1 MTFRNICR
9 EALHALSRNWMRSLL
24 TVLGIVVGV
33 AAFICVV
40 AIGKAGSS
48 RIQDQLQALG
58 DNFIWIEAGSR
69 ARNGVR
75 AGARGTKTLV
85 LGDAQ
90 AILDQV
96 PLIKASVPN
105 VDGTIQVIYE
115 GQNWSTR
122 YRGVTPEFLQVRR
135 WNIRLGNFFSESDV
149 QNNALV
155 CVLGQTV
162 VDYLFAANDPIDKVI
177 RVKGLPCKVVG
188 VFEAKGFSANG
199 QDQDDFVVMPYTTV
213 ARRVTGTFWLD
224 DIFCSAISPESM
236 TEATKQ
242 ITALLRER
250 HHLNPGEDDDFNVRR
265 PEDLIQAQL
274 ASREVMRLLLAS
286 IASLSLIVGGIGI
299 MNIMLVAVTQRTKEI
314 GIRLAVGAT
323 EGVIQFQF
331 LLEAIAI
338 GLLGGVLGMTLGFF
352 SSGLV
357 ADLFN
362 FPTELTTNTFMFL
375 ISEFN
380 SNISSIA
387 SASAF
392 VLLKLNMKLNVEPSP
407 ILLFTLTLPPC
418 GSTNCLTIASP
429 NPVPPYI
436 LDVPLDAWRKVSKTR
451 SMLFSVMPI
460 PVSVTANS
468 MVAFSASS
476 LSKRTLT
483 VIFPC
488 AVNFTALLT
497 RFRMI

>member
-135 WNIRLGNFFSESDV
+135 WNIRLGNFFSEGDV

-162 VDYLFAANDPIDKVI
+162 VDYLFGANDPIDKVI

-199 QDQDDFVVMPYTTV
+199 QDQDDFVVMPFTTV
-213 ARRVTGTFWLD
+213 QKRITGTFWLD
-224 DIFCSAISPESM
+224 DIFVSAISRSAMPEALK
-236 TEATKQ
+236 EIEQ
-242 ITALLRER
+242 LLRER
-250 HHLNPGEDDDFNVRR
+250 HHITASEDPDFNVRS
-265 PEDLIQAQL
+265 PEELLQAQL
-274 ASREVMRLLLAS
+274 AASRILTMLLGTTAFLA
-286 IASLSLIVGGIGI
+286 LLVGGIGI
-299 MNIMLVAVTQRTKEI
+299 MNIMLVSVTLRTREI
-314 GIRLAVGAT
+314 GVRMAVGAT
-323 EGVIQFQF
+323 ERDVQAQF
-331 LLEAIAI
+331 LSEAMVLSVI
-338 GLLGGVLGMTLGFF
+338 GAVLGVAVGIAF
-352 SSGLV
+352 SYIVDSV
-357 ADLFN
+357 FLF
-362 FPTELTTNTFMFL
+362 PAKLTTETLL
-375 ISEFN
+375 I
-380 SNISSIA
+380 
-387 SASAF
+387 
-392 VLLKLNMKLNVEPSP
+392 
-407 ILLFTLTLPPC
+407 
-418 GSTNCLTIASP
+418 GG
-429 NPVPPYI
+429 
-436 LDVPLDAWRKVSKTR
+436 
-451 SMLFSVMPI
+451 LFSPLIGIVFGFYPAWKASQLDPI
-460 PVSVTANS
+460 QG
-468 MVAFSASS
+468 
-476 LSKRTLT
+476 L
-483 VIFPC
+483 
-488 AVNFTALLT
+488 
-497 RFRMI
+497 RFE

>member
-1 MTFRNICR
+1 LPSEYIFKDSTFCYSISSMTFRNICR

-162 VDYLFAANDPIDKVI
+162 VDYLFGANDPIDKVI

-199 QDQDDFVVMPYTTV
+199 QDQDDFVVMPFTTV
-213 ARRVTGTFWLD
+213 QKRITGTFWLD
-224 DIFCSAISPESM
+224 DIFVSAISRSAMPEALK
-236 TEATKQ
+236 EIEQ
-242 ITALLRER
+242 LLRER
-250 HHLNPGEDDDFNVRR
+250 HHITASEDPDFNVRS
-265 PEDLIQAQL
+265 PEELLQAQL
-274 ASREVMRLLLAS
+274 AASRILTMLLGTTAFLA
-286 IASLSLIVGGIGI
+286 LLVGGIGI
-299 MNIMLVAVTQRTKEI
+299 MNIMLVSVTQRTREI
-314 GIRLAVGAT
+314 GVRMAVGAT
-323 EGVIQFQF
+323 ERDVQAQF
-331 LLEAIAI
+331 LSEAMVLSVI
-338 GLLGGVLGMTLGFF
+338 GAVLGVAVGIAF
-352 SSGLV
+352 SYIVDSV
-357 ADLFN
+357 FLF
-362 FPTELTTNTFMFL
+362 PAKLTTETLL
-375 ISEFN
+375 I
-380 SNISSIA
+380 
-387 SASAF
+387 
-392 VLLKLNMKLNVEPSP
+392 
-407 ILLFTLTLPPC
+407 
-418 GSTNCLTIASP
+418 GG
-429 NPVPPYI
+429 
-436 LDVPLDAWRKVSKTR
+436 
-451 SMLFSVMPI
+451 LFSPLIGIVFGFYPAWKASQLDPI
-460 PVSVTANS
+460 QG
-468 MVAFSASS
+468 
-476 LSKRTLT
+476 L
-483 VIFPC
+483 
-488 AVNFTALLT
+488 
-497 RFRMI
+497 RFE

>member
-162 VDYLFAANDPIDKVI
+162 VDYLFGANDPIDKVI

-199 QDQDDFVVMPYTTV
+199 QDQDDFVVMPFTTV
-213 ARRVTGTFWLD
+213 QKRITGTFWLD
-224 DIFCSAISPESM
+224 DIFVSAISRSAMPEALK
-236 TEATKQ
+236 EIEQ
-242 ITALLRER
+242 LLRER
-250 HHLNPGEDDDFNVRR
+250 HHIAASEDPDFNVRS
-265 PEDLIQAQL
+265 PEELLQVQL
-274 ASREVMRLLLAS
+274 AASRILTMLLGTTAFLA
-286 IASLSLIVGGIGI
+286 LLVGGIGI
-299 MNIMLVAVTQRTKEI
+299 MNIMLVSVTQRTREI
-314 GIRLAVGAT
+314 GVRMAVGAT
-323 EGVIQFQF
+323 ERDVQAQF
-331 LLEAIAI
+331 LSEAMVLSVI
-338 GLLGGVLGMTLGFF
+338 GAVLGVAVGIAF
-352 SSGLV
+352 SYIVDSV
-357 ADLFN
+357 FLF
-362 FPTELTTNTFMFL
+362 PAKLTTETLL
-375 ISEFN
+375 I
-380 SNISSIA
+380 
-387 SASAF
+387 
-392 VLLKLNMKLNVEPSP
+392 
-407 ILLFTLTLPPC
+407 
-418 GSTNCLTIASP
+418 GG
-429 NPVPPYI
+429 
-436 LDVPLDAWRKVSKTR
+436 
-451 SMLFSVMPI
+451 LFSPLIGIVFGFYPAWKASQLDPI
-460 PVSVTANS
+460 QG
-468 MVAFSASS
+468 
-476 LSKRTLT
+476 L
-483 VIFPC
+483 
-488 AVNFTALLT
+488 
-497 RFRMI
+497 RFE

>member
-33 AAFICVV
+33 GAFICVV

-122 YRGVTPEFLQVRR
+122 YRGVTPEFLEVRR

-199 QDQDDFVVMPYTTV
+199 QDQDDFVVMPFTTV
-213 ARRVTGTFWLD
+213 QKRITGTFWLD
-224 DIFCSAISPESM
+224 DIFVSAISRSAMPEALK
-236 TEATKQ
+236 EIEQ
-242 ITALLRER
+242 LLRER
-250 HHLNPGEDDDFNVRR
+250 HHIAASEDPDFNVRS
-265 PEDLIQAQL
+265 PEELLQAQL
-274 ASREVMRLLLAS
+274 AASRILTMLLGTTAFLA
-286 IASLSLIVGGIGI
+286 LLVGGIGI
-299 MNIMLVAVTQRTKEI
+299 MNIMLVSVTQRTREI
-314 GIRLAVGAT
+314 GVRMAVGAT
-323 EGVIQFQF
+323 ERDVQAQF
-331 LLEAIAI
+331 LSEAMVLSVI
-338 GLLGGVLGMTLGFF
+338 GAVLGVAVGIAF
-352 SSGLV
+352 SYIVDSV
-357 ADLFN
+357 FLF
-362 FPTELTTNTFMFL
+362 PAKLTTETLL
-375 ISEFN
+375 I
-380 SNISSIA
+380 
-387 SASAF
+387 
-392 VLLKLNMKLNVEPSP
+392 
-407 ILLFTLTLPPC
+407 
-418 GSTNCLTIASP
+418 GG
-429 NPVPPYI
+429 
-436 LDVPLDAWRKVSKTR
+436 
-451 SMLFSVMPI
+451 LFSPLIGIVFGFYPAWKASQLDPI
-460 PVSVTANS
+460 QG
-468 MVAFSASS
+468 
-476 LSKRTLT
+476 L
-483 VIFPC
+483 
-488 AVNFTALLT
+488 
-497 RFRMI
+497 RFE